1 MSFATRTES
10 LSEEGAYSVLA
21 RCQMLEAQGKDIIH
35 LEIGQPDFDTFSHV
49 SLAGIRAITTGQTRY
64 TPPLGI
70 PALRE
75 ALAQDAGRRRGVELS
90 ADWVVV
96 APGTKPILQL
106 PLLALIEPG
115 DEVLYPDPGFP
126 TYAGSIG
133 LAGGVPIP
141 VKLLEERDFD
151 LDMEGL
157 EAAITPRTRM
167 IILNSPG
174 NPTGGILPP
183 ATLARIA
190 ELACQHDLWV
200 LSDEIYSRLVFDGE
214 SRSILSMPGM
224 MERTIVADGYSKTYA
239 MTGWRLGY
247 GLMPPALVAKMNL
260 LLTYVTGCTAAFTQ
274 YAGLEAV
281 TAPQDDVDAMV
292 DTFRRRR
299 DFMVERLQAIPGI
312 QCAKPQGAFY
322 VFPSIRAFGLSSNE
336 MANRLLDEVGVA
348 VLPGT
353 AFGQNGEGFIRLAYA
368 NSLENIGQAL
378 DRMAGFLATLR

>member
-49 SLAGIRAITTGQTRY
+49 SLAGVRAITNGQTRY

-90 ADWVVV
+90 ADSVVV

-133 LAGGVPIP
+133 LAGGVPVP

-167 IILNSPG
+167 VILNSPG
-174 NPTGGILPP
+174 NPTGGILPA

-312 QCAKPQGAFY
+312 QVGKPQGAFY
-322 VFPSIRAFGLSSNE
+322 VFPNIRAFGLSSNE

-353 AFGQNGEGFIRLAYA
+353 AFGKNGEGFIRLAYA

-378 DRMAGFLATLR
+378 DRMAGFLTTLR

>member
-174 NPTGGILPP
+174 NPTGGILSP
-183 ATLARIA
+183 ATLGRIA

-322 VFPSIRAFGLSSNE
+322 VFPNIRAFGLSSNE

-378 DRMAGFLATLR
+378 DRMAGVLATLR